1 MSEMD
6 ERDRYA
12 SGMKHRRAVLGDAW
26 VQSGYAGMPAANPAI
41 HHAQEVIAERSERSP

>member
-1 MSEMD
+1 MD

-26 VQSGYAGMPAANPAI
+26 GDPERRLRGMPAADTAI
-41 HHAQEVIAERSERSP
+41 HHAQEVIAELSVRSP